1 MRFSLET
8 LTSVIRTNVR
18 DRPGEFCYNF
28 PISNVL
34 TQMANF
40 PTRFPDCDSHNP
52 SLLDLFLSSDSC
64 VCSAVAFPALINSDH
79 VDVFDSY
86 SIDFFSNSKRDAP
99 FHYTAYG
106 HFRADG
112 LCDHLKDVRLEDIFR
127 FGARVAATELCEW
140 IQVGIDVNIPHRKY
154 QVKPHSSSWFSV
166 AFFCH

>member
-18 DRPGEFCYNF
+18 DRPGELCYNF
-28 PISNVL
+28 PVSNVL

-64 VCSAVAFPALINSDH
+64 VCSAVACPALVNSDH
-79 VDVFDSY
+79 VDVVVSY
-86 SIDFFSNSKRDAP
+86 SIDFFSNSKRDAT
-99 FHYTAYG
+99 FHYTAYD
-106 HFRADG
+106 HSRADWDG

-127 FGARVAATELCEW
+127 FGARAAATEFCE
-140 IQVGIDVNIPHRKY
+140 
-154 QVKPHSSSWFSV
+154 
-166 AFFCH
+166 